1 MIEKD
6 FANYL
11 TNFDYAER
19 RAMKIQ
25 APEALRL
32 YQEGKAQLVDIRF
45 AEEQAAWGLGF
56 GLHIPLND
64 LPKRLNELDP
74 AKTIITMCPH
84 YDRAEIA
91 RLFLTLQGFHAR
103 YLTDGI
109 LGIANILRGDSARDY
124 VAALRGDKLERDE
137 D

>member
-6 FANYL
+6 FSDYL
-11 TNFDYAER
+11 TNFDYDER

-32 YQEGKAQLVDIRF
+32 YQEGEAQLVDIRF
-45 AEEQAAWGLGF
+45 AEEQAAWRLGF
-56 GLHIPLND
+56 DLHIPLNQ
-64 LPKRLNELDP
+64 LPGRLDELDP
-74 AKTIITMCPH
+74 DKTIITMCPH

-91 RLFLTLQGFHAR
+91 RLFLALKGFHAR

-109 LGIANILRGDSARDY
+109 LGVANILRGDSAREY
-124 VAALRGDKLERDE
+124 MATLRG
-137 D
+137 